1 MAGNYEAITREV
13 AAEVLREFTNNCV
26 MPRLLKRSFEKYFR
40 RGGGGARY
48 GSSIDIPTAIRT
60 IGRDGQAFQPE
71 GLVRTTVP
79 LSINY
84 WSGED
89 FIYNDPEQ
97 AMFLREDIKK
107 NYIRP
112 HTINLANKVDRQML
126 QFLQATVPN
135 WIGTPGTAL
144 TSTTA
149 LDVISSAQ
157 TKLNQLLAMGS
168 DRNIVL
174 NSYFN
179 QPMVKQGQ
187 TLFNPQ
193 QIIGKEWLTGKQGRF
208 AEFDIYMDEQ
218 VPSMNIGTY
227 AGSGQVNGG
236 NQTGATVSTNNWT
249 PGSLS
254 LSQGLGT
261 DKVSF
266 DGCFEINLQSRLIV
280 PGVLKQFSIISPV
293 QDAAG
298 AAVFNIFPAIIPSGP
313 YQNCSASP
321 TAGGAVHLSGTSG
334 TLCQTAFGFQEEAFT
349 WVPIELMNVDDFGAK
364 CQVLTDPDTGI
375 SIRVIMQWD
384 SRLGEVT
391 VRMDFIWGIASTEC
405 DRKSVVIY
413 G

>member
-1 MAGNYEAITREV
+1 MAGNYEAITRMV
-13 AAEVLREFTNNCV
+13 AGEVLREFTNNCV
-26 MPRLLKRSFEKYFR
+26 MPRLLKRSYEKYFQ

-60 IGRDGQAFQPE
+60 IGRDGQSFQPE

-89 FIYNDPEQ
+89 FIYNDTEE

-107 NYIRP
+107 NYIHP

-126 QFLQATVPN
+126 QYLQAVVPN
-135 WIGTPGTAL
+135 WVGIPGTAP

-149 LDVISSAQ
+149 LDLISSSQ
-157 TKLNQLLAMGS
+157 TKLDQLLAMTA
-168 DRNIVL
+168 DRSSVI

-179 QPMVKQGQ
+179 QPLVKNGQ

-193 QIIGKEWLTGKQGRF
+193 QIIGKQYLTGKQGRF
-208 AEFDIYMDEQ
+208 ADFDIFKDEQ
-218 VPSMNIGTY
+218 VPSATIGTY
-227 AGSGQVNGG
+227 AGSGVVNGA
-236 NQTGATVSTNNWT
+236 NQVGDQILVNGFTS
-249 PGSLS
+249 GSLN
-254 LSQGLGT
+254 LSAGPYT

-266 DGCFEINLQSRLIV
+266 AGCYEINLQSRLV
-280 PGVLKQFSIISPV
+280 LPNVLKQFSVISPV
-293 QDAAG
+293 QDNAG
-298 AAVFNIFPAIIPSGP
+298 AATFNIFPAIIPSGP

-321 TAGGAVHLSGTSG
+321 TTNGAVTIAGASG
-334 TLCQTAFGFQEEAFT
+334 TLCQTAFAFQEEAFT
-349 WVPIELMNVDDFGAK
+349 WVPIELMNVTEFGAK
-364 CQVLTDPDTGI
+364 CQVVTDPDTGI

-391 VRMDFIWGIASTEC
+391 VRMDFIWGIASTES
-405 DRKSVVIY
+405 DRKALVIF